1 MCGVEGKQGEK
12 RKRGEGEEG
21 IGEKL

>member
-21 IGEKL
+21 VGEKL